1 MASTVR
7 PIEDKRMLGIL
18 LVLVAYAMFTVID
31 SCAKWLTQAGM
42 PLTQV
47 VFVRYAGQLLLVLA
61 IFLPSRGTALLVT
74 RSPRVEIVRGLCLM
88 GSTVTNFIAI
98 QFLPLTVTS
107 SIMFTM
113 PLMITA
119 LSIPFLGETVGW
131 RRSAAILVGFLGILV
146 IVQPGTD
153 AFHPAVLWS
162 LAAALFGALYALL
175 TRQLAGVDTAATQ
188 QFYAAGVATVCVAP
202 LAVSGDWAWPLHPAG
217 WFAFVMIGTAALIG
231 HQVLTVAHRLA
242 PASVLAPFGYVQI
255 IYMTASS
262 WVIFNQPPD
271 IWIYFGAPIVIG
283 AGLFI
288 WLRERK
294 LGKTTITDVGRR
306 D

>member
-1 MASTVR
+1 VALPVR
-7 PIEDKRMLGIL
+7 PIEDRRLVGIV
-18 LVLVAYAMFTVID
+18 LVLVAFAMFTVID

-47 VFVRYAGQLLLVLA
+47 VFVRYAAQLLLVSA
-61 IFLPSRGTALLVT
+61 IFLPSRGVSLFIT
-74 RSPRVEIVRGLCLM
+74 RNPRLEIFRGLCLM
-88 GSTVTNFIAI
+88 ASTVTNFIAI

-119 LSIPFLGETVGW
+119 LSIPLLGETVGW
-131 RRSAAILVGFLGILV
+131 RRWAAIFVGFLGILV

-162 LAAALFGALYALL
+162 LAASLFGALYALL
-175 TRQLAGVDTAATQ
+175 TRQLAGVDTVTTQ
-188 QFYAAGVATVCVAP
+188 QFYAALVATVCVAP
-202 LAVSGDWAWPLHPAG
+202 LAAAGDWALPVDGPG
-217 WFAFVMIGTAALIG
+217 WFAFLMIGTAALIG
-231 HQVLTVAHRLA
+231 HQLLTTAHRLA

-262 WVIFNQPPD
+262 WLIFNQPPD
-271 IWIYFGAPIVIG
+271 VWIYFGAPIVIG
-283 AGLFI
+283 SGLYI
-288 WLRERK
+288 WLRERRLSK
-294 LGKTTITDVGRR
+294 AVVTEVSTR

>member
-1 MASTVR
+1 
-7 PIEDKRMLGIL
+7 MLGIV
-18 LVLVAYAMFTVID
+18 LVLLAYAMFTVID

-47 VFVRYAGQLLLVLA
+47 VLVRYAGQLLLVLA
-61 IFLPSRGTALLVT
+61 IFLPSRGTTLFVT
-74 RSPRVEIVRGLCLM
+74 RSPRIEIVRGLCLM
-88 GSTVTNFIAI
+88 ASTVTNFIAI

-131 RRSAAILVGFLGILV
+131 RRWIAIFVGFLGILV

-188 QFYAAGVATVCVAP
+188 QFYAAAVATVCIAP
-202 LAVSGDWAWPLHPAG
+202 LAASGGWAWPVDAAG
-217 WFAFVMIGTAALIG
+217 WFAFLMIGTAALVG
-231 HQVLTVAHRLA
+231 HQLLTIAHRLA

-255 IYMTASS
+255 VYMTASS

-271 IWIYFGAPIVIG
+271 VWIYFGAPIVIG

-294 LGKTTITDVGRR
+294 LGKATITDVARR
-306 D
+306 G